1 MRRLGALLAV
11 ALGLSLLACAKQS
24 PTGSSPASSSPPQAS
39 PSSPQDLAYCAKL
52 SQLYLRY
59 VGPDP
64 NSANMGG
71 VRPDVVGGEAV
82 AKCREGD
89 ATASIPTLERL
100 LRDADISL
108 PPRT

>member
-1 MRRLGALLAV
+1 MHRPAILLTA
-11 ALGLSLLACAKQS
+11 ALGLSMLACAKQQPIS
-24 PTGSSPASSSPPQAS
+24 APPGPPPTN
-39 PSSPQDLAYCAKL
+39 SPQDLAYCAKL
-52 SQLYLRY
+52 SELYQRY

-89 ATASIPTLERL
+89 ARASIPTLERL
-100 LRDADISL
+100 LTDADITL